1 MKKRLPRI
9 AAWLVAALM
18 LCTLL
23 PTTALAAPVCTA
35 TINFR
40 IIPVY
45 LDDTKP
51 LGYDVDYGSAVNDT
65 FACTYSVSH
74 STNANHQIPIKNW
87 YPDALGFTVRSGYQ
101 WAGWAKYTVDLSD
114 VQNPPF
120 APFYSWSSAT
130 TNVSGTGTHYIYLI
144 YQRSTPATTTITL
157 SYNANGQGVNN
168 VPANQTQTVNQG
180 QSATF
185 SVGTAPTRE
194 GYLFQNW
201 NTRADGN
208 GTAYQ
213 PGNPITLSSSA
224 TLYAIW
230 EQDANGNGVADKD
243 EQRFSV
249 TYTDGVEGEEIFPDQ
264 VTENLLSGTPTPA
277 FAGGTPT
284 REGYVFAGW
293 APAPAQT
300 VTTSVTYV
308 AQWEN
313 ASPDDTGTPQQ
324 PGTPDASDPAET
336 PEDDA
341 PSDEIP
347 KTGENRDHTLYLPL
361 CLIAG
366 GLLVTLAA
374 TYRAKRQRS

>member
-1 MKKRLPRI
+1 MKRRLPRI

-130 TNVSGTGTHYIYLI
+130 TNVSGTGTHYI
-144 YQRSTPATTTITL
+144 
-157 SYNANGQGVNN
+157 
-168 VPANQTQTVNQG
+168 
-180 QSATF
+180 
-185 SVGTAPTRE
+185 
-194 GYLFQNW
+194 
-201 NTRADGN
+201 
-208 GTAYQ
+208 
-213 PGNPITLSSSA
+213 
-224 TLYAIW
+224 
-230 EQDANGNGVADKD
+230 
-243 EQRFSV
+243 
-249 TYTDGVEGEEIFPDQ
+249 
-264 VTENLLSGTPTPA
+264 
-277 FAGGTPT
+277 
-284 REGYVFAGW
+284 
-293 APAPAQT
+293 
-300 VTTSVTYV
+300 
-308 AQWEN
+308 
-313 ASPDDTGTPQQ
+313 
-324 PGTPDASDPAET
+324 
-336 PEDDA
+336 
-341 PSDEIP
+341 
-347 KTGENRDHTLYLPL
+347 
-361 CLIAG
+361 
-366 GLLVTLAA
+366 
-374 TYRAKRQRS
+374 